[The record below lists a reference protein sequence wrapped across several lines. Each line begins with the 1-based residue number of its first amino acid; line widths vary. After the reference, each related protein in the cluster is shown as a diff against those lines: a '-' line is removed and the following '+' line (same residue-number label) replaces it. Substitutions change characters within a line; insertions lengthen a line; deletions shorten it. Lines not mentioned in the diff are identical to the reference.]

1 MGLGV
6 LEVKSSSH
14 VAGTSYLLDDVSR
27 PALPL
32 NHNARPVKYDKSNT
46 IILVPQPTD
55 DPNDPLNW
63 PLWKRDIILL
73 ILSTISVIAS
83 TLSPLLAANTVTLA
97 LYFGKDIT
105 RMALLTG
112 YHLCGVGVA
121 GFIFVASAR
130 IWGKRHLY
138 LLGTVLIIISS
149 AWGGAAG
156 TNYASLLWARVVQGI
171 GLAPFEAL
179 VNASVGDLY
188 FVHERGKRMALSNLA
203 LFGGAFFT
211 PVLVGKIT
219 QTIGWEW
226 SFYLIAIFAGA
237 LLPFVFFFVPE
248 TAFTRPEQQS
258 LWRPEKNSLHPPHG
272 QTEFDQAS
280 KSNGTQSPNSSG
292 PSSIEKQV
300 AESQEGK
307 ALPPY
312 IHSTDVYTLPSK
324 ATFLQT
330 LRLFNGRKSNANFF
344 KLVLRPFP
352 LFFHPAVFW
361 ACLIQ
366 GTLIG
371 WTVMIGVV
379 LAAIFLGPPLWFNE
393 VETGYMYTGP
403 FIGAI
408 LGFIISGLLAD
419 WSTKIMI
426 KRNKGVYEPEFRI
439 VLVVLQL
446 VFGGVGLYGFGITAE
461 NVGRYGWFLPDLF
474 FAFEVG
480 GMVLGAVASALYI
493 VDAHRD
499 IAVEAFTCLLIFK
512 NIFSFGLTWGAY
524 NWLTTAGIS
533 KTFYIIASIQVG
545 ICLLSIPMYIFGKW
559 NRAFFSRHDILK
571 MLHL

>member
-1 MGLGV
+1 MFLV
-6 LEVKSSSH
+6 
-14 VAGTSYLLDDVSR
+14 GTSYVLDDATR
-27 PALPL
+27 PAIPPSPGTVPL
-32 NHNARPVKYDKSNT
+32 KYDKSNT

-55 DPNDPLNW
+55 DPNDPLVRCQNHSISQAGEKADTVQNW

-73 ILSTISVIAS
+73 ILSTMSVIAS

-97 LYFGKDIT
+97 IFFERDFT
-105 RMALLTG
+105 QMALLTG
-112 YHLCGVGVA
+112 FHLCGVGVA
-121 GFIFVASAR
+121 GIIFVASAR

-149 AWGGAAG
+149 AWGGRAG

-219 QTIGWEW
+219 QSIGWEW
-226 SFYLIAIFAGA
+226 SFYMIAIFAGA
-237 LLPFVFFFVPE
+237 MLPFIFFFVPE
-248 TAFTRPEQQS
+248 TAFARPEHQS
-258 LWRPEKNSLHPPHG
+258 LEKGDMDSKARNDTSPP
-272 QTEFDQAS
+272 
-280 KSNGTQSPNSSG
+280 
-292 PSSIEKQV
+292 
-300 AESQEGK
+300 
-307 ALPPY
+307 
-312 IHSTDVYTLPSK
+312 K
-324 ATFLQT
+324 ATFVQS
-330 LRLFNGRKSNANFF
+330 LRPFNGRKSDGNFF
-344 KLVLRPFP
+344 KLLLRPLP
-352 LFFHPAVFW
+352 LFFHPAVLW

-403 FIGAI
+403 FVGAI
-408 LGFIISGLLAD
+408 LGFIVSGLLAD
-419 WSTKIMI
+419 WSTRLMI
-426 KRNKGVYEPEFRI
+426 RRNKGVYEPEFRI
-439 VLVVLQL
+439 VLVALQL
-446 VFGGVGLYGFGITAE
+446 VFGCAGLYGFGITAE
-461 NVGRYGWFLPDLF
+461 HVGRYGWFVPDLF

-480 GMVLGAVASALYI
+480 G
-493 VDAHRD
+493 D

-512 NIFSFGLTWGAY
+512 NMFSFALTWGAY
-524 NWLTTAGIS
+524 DWLISTGIS
-533 KTFYIIASIQVG
+533 KTFYIVASIQVG
-545 ICLLSIPMYIFGKW
+545 ICLLSIPMCKSF
-559 NRAFFSRHDILK
+559 ALFSGCGDFVNGRYTG
-571 MLHL
+571 

>member
-1 MGLGV
+1 MGLGIW
-6 LEVKSSSH
+6 EVKSSGQ
-14 VAGTSYLLDDVSR
+14 VQGTSYVLDDASR
-27 PALPL
+27 PALPQ
-32 NHNARPVKYDKSNT
+32 HPNANPVKFDKSNT
-46 IILVPQPTD
+46 IILVPQPSD

-63 PLWKRDIILL
+63 PLWKRDTILL

-97 LYFGKDIT
+97 LDFGRDFT
-105 RMALLTG
+105 QMALLTG

-219 QTIGWEW
+219 HTIGWEW
-226 SFYLIAIFAGA
+226 SFYMIAIFAGA
-237 LLPFVFFFVPE
+237 LLPLIFFFVPE
-248 TAFTRPEQQS
+248 TAFVRPEHQV
-258 LWRPEKNSLHPPHG
+258 LWRPEECATIPHNG
-272 QTEFDQAS
+272 QHDFHGPDELKDMHTL
-280 KSNGTQSPNSSG
+280 NYSG
-292 PSSIEKQV
+292 PASFEK
-300 AESQEGK
+300 EDTGSK
-307 ALPPY
+307 TRNDIIPP
-312 IHSTDVYTLPSK
+312 K
-324 ATFLQT
+324 ATFIQS
-330 LRLFNGRKSNANFF
+330 LRLFNGRKSDANFF
-344 KLVLRPFP
+344 KLLLRPFP
-352 LFFHPAVFW
+352 LFFHPAVLW

-403 FIGAI
+403 FVGAI
-408 LGFIISGLLAD
+408 LGFIVSGMLAD
-419 WSTKIMI
+419 WSTKLMI
-426 KRNKGVYEPEFRI
+426 RRNKGVYEPEFRI
-439 VLVVLQL
+439 VLVALQL
-446 VFGGVGLYGFGITAE
+446 VFGCVGLYGFGITAE
-461 NVGRYGWFLPDLF
+461 QVGRYGWFLPDLF

-512 NIFSFGLTWGAY
+512 NIFSFALTWGAY
-524 NWLTTAGIS
+524 DWLTTAGIS
-533 KTFYIIASIQVG
+533 KTFYIVGSIQVS